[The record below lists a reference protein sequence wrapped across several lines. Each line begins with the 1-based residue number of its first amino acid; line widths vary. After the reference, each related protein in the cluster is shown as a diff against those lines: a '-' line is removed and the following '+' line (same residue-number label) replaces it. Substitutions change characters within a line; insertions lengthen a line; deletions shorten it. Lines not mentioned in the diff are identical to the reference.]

1 MHYHVVTTSTG
12 VSMRFLFFIFCA
24 LSSAAHAQVYKC
36 TVPGGGVSMQ
46 QTPCTAGAQGGQV
59 EVRPGSGHSPIQR
72 AEPSGQKSAGAM
84 LGPLPG
90 STYVE
95 QLNRMT
101 NARLLRELTQ
111 EREEILQD
119 RGNLGREMDSKLA
132 SLKNTKGLA
141 RNNIAGATW
150 EQSLSTEMLAVVEA
164 HKVKAGA
171 IDTRLADV
179 DAKLLALSK
188 K

>member
-1 MHYHVVTTSTG
+1 
-12 VSMRFLFFIFCA
+12 MRFLFAIFCFIS
-24 LSSAAHAQVYKC
+24 SSAYAQVYKC
-36 TVPGGGVSMQ
+36 TALGGGVSVQ

-59 EVRPGSGHSPIQR
+59 EVRPGSGHSPSPKT
-72 AEPSGQKSAGAM
+72 EPSDQKSAGAM
-84 LGPLPG
+84 RVPPPG

-95 QLNRMT
+95 QVNRMT

-111 EREEILQD
+111 EREELLQE
-119 RGNLGREMDSKLA
+119 RGNLGRDMDNKLA
-132 SLKNTKGLA
+132 SLKITKGLA
-141 RNNIAGATW
+141 RNNLAGATW
-150 EQSLSTEMLAVVEA
+150 EQSLSTEMLAVVETY
-164 HKVKAGA
+164 KVKAVT